1 MHAMSFTISVVC
13 VVCLCVGCSIVWQ
26 INVCMTHQKGWND
39 VRLEQDWEIASRTRL
54 QRSDIEQNTMQLTI
68 DNVREKEFNLVQLL
82 FLFEPPIVHSGP
94 NSIEILA
101 GFHHFNDY

>member
-1 MHAMSFTISVVC
+1 MRCPSLSVLCVLCVC
-13 VVCLCVGCSIVWQ
+13 VSDAVLSVWQ
-26 INVCMTHQKGWND
+26 INVRMTHQKGWND

-54 QRSDIEQNTMQLTI
+54 QRSDIKQNTMQLTI
-68 DNVREKEFNLVQLL
+68 DNVREKEFNLAQLL